1 MGMVAVVATPSYA
14 QDVPADEDSP
24 TTLQSEPEVESGQ
37 NAEAGAQGDTA
48 NDPTITITGSR
59 IRRPNLESTV
69 PITSIGG
76 DEFFETGRQSVGD
89 VLNDLP
95 SLRST
100 FSTQNFNLR
109 LGVAGLN
116 LLDLRGL
123 GTARTLVLQNGRRH
137 VAGDVLS
144 SGISTDIN
152 TIPADLIERVDI
164 VTGGNSAIYG
174 SDALAGVVNFILKRN
189 FEGVQ
194 VRGQASISK
203 FGDAG
208 IYTGSVVAG
217 TNFAEDRGNVAVNV
231 QFSRQNDYFASNRPW
246 AAQQNVFVTV
256 DTDPGGTPNGSDGN
270 PDAIFFRDVRST
282 TTSLGGL
289 IAFPADAS
297 GFTRPY
303 LFQPDGTLVPETGT
317 RVGIAPNGSFIGGNG
332 ISGREGNQLAFSPDL
347 ERITVNALGHFTMS
361 EAFEPFFEAKYS
373 RLKTVSIIG
382 SAAFIPAF
390 GFTRERISINN
401 AFLSPQARATI
412 LGFTPTATSFIYRG
426 RFNDLGPRIEN
437 ALRETYR
444 GVVGVRGTFNDDWTY
459 EVAANYGEMHEKVGV
474 EGNLNLQRLYMS
486 LDAVRDSNNNI
497 VCRATIDPAARIP
510 FEGAADEALAN
521 QLLAAD
527 VAACVP
533 ANFFGRGN
541 LSQAAKDYL
550 LQNTNATGSTN
561 QLVLSGFVSG
571 DSSSFFEL
579 PGGPIGFAVG
589 AEYRSQ
595 DIKYDQDPLVFGG
608 LTFYNSIPT
617 LDPPKFEVKEL
628 YGEIRIPLL
637 KDMPFFHEL
646 TLSAAG
652 RVADYKGG
660 TGTVFAYNAG
670 ADWAPVRD
678 LRFRGNWSHA
688 VRAPSQGELFSQQ
701 GQNFAPGF
709 VDPCSA
715 RNVGTGAATRAA
727 NCLAAGIPA
736 TYDFVYLQSI
746 EIVSGGNPNLHEE
759 SSDSLTLG
767 AVLQPRFLP
776 GFSLSVDYYDITI
789 DDVITAPTAQQIA
802 NACYDAPDLNNSFC
816 PLFQRAGAAGGPRG
830 EINHQILEGTLLQLQ
845 LNYAKL
851 TARGIDFE
859 MTYRHKLESVG
870 TISSR
875 LIYTRVL
882 ERTSFTDPAIPT
894 LGNRSLSELG
904 DPQDAFNWD
913 IALKRGPFEVAYK
926 MRYIG
931 KMVTNQYEDFFSF
944 QGRPPQ
950 NADRDNV
957 RFYSAALYHNAR
969 IGIDVGDNFNFYM
982 GVDNITNRHPQ
993 LDLTGAGAGSSIY
1006 DVRGRS
1012 YYAGAV
1018 AKF

>member
-1 MGMVAVVATPSYA
+1 MRKFGLLGTSALRSAVFMGLVAVVATPSYA
-14 QDVPADEDSP
+14 QTVPADEDDP
-24 TTLQSEPEVESGQ
+24 ATLQSESEIESGE
-37 NAEAGAQGDTA
+37 NAEAAADGT
-48 NDPTITITGSR
+48 DPTITITGSR

-69 PITSIGG
+69 PITSIAG

-100 FSTQNFNLR
+100 FSSQNFNLR

-174 SDALAGVVNFILKRN
+174 SDALAGVVNFVLKRN

-194 VRGQASISK
+194 VRGQGSISK

-208 IYTGSVVAG
+208 IYTASVVAG

-246 AAQQNVFVTV
+246 AQNQNVFVTV
-256 DTDPGGTPNGSDGN
+256 DTDPSGSDGN
-270 PDAIFFRDVRST
+270 PDLIFFRDVRST

-289 IAFPADAS
+289 IAFPANATS
-297 GFTRPY
+297 NGFTRPY
-303 LFQPDGTLVPETGT
+303 IFLPDGTLVPETGT

-332 ISGREGNQLAFSPDL
+332 ISGREGRQLAFSPDL
-347 ERITVNALGHFTMS
+347 ERVTVNALGHFTMS
-361 EAFEPFFEAKYS
+361 EGFEPFFEAKYS

-390 GFTRERISINN
+390 NAPRERISINN
-401 AFLSPQARATI
+401 PFLSAQARATI
-412 LGFTPTATSFIYRG
+412 LSITPGVTSFVYRG

-459 EVAANYGEMHEKVGV
+459 EVAANYGEMHETVSV
-474 EGNLNLQRLYMS
+474 EGNLNVQRLYLS
-486 LDAVRDSNNNI
+486 LDAVRDPVTNNI
-497 VCRATIDPAARIP
+497 VCRATIDPAARQI
-510 FEGAADEALAN
+510 FDFAADEAFAQARLAE
-521 QLLAAD
+521 D
-527 VAACVP
+527 VAGCVP
-533 ANFFGRGN
+533 ANFLGTGN
-541 LSQAAKDYL
+541 LSQGAKDYL
-550 LQNTNATGSTN
+550 LQNTNATGSTS

-571 DSSSFFEL
+571 DTSSFFEL
-579 PGGPIGFAVG
+579 PGGPVGFAIG
-589 AEYRSQ
+589 AEYRNQ
-595 DIKYDQDPLVFGG
+595 DIVYDQDPLIASGI
-608 LTFYNSIPT
+608 TFYNSIPT

-628 YGEIRIPLL
+628 FGEIRIPIL

-646 TLSAAG
+646 TLSGAG
-652 RVADYKGG
+652 RIADYKGG
-660 TGTVFAYNAG
+660 TGTVYAYNAG

-678 LRFRGNWSHA
+678 LRFRANWSHA
-688 VRAPSQGELFSQQ
+688 VRAPSQGELFGEQS
-701 GQNFAPGF
+701 QNFAPGF

-715 RNVGTGAATRAA
+715 RNVGTGASTRPA

-736 TYDFVYLQSI
+736 SYDFVYTSSI
-746 EIVSGGNPNLHEE
+746 EILSGGNPGLHEE

-776 GFSLSVDYYDITI
+776 GFSLSIDYYDITV

-802 NACYDAPDLNNSFC
+802 NACYDAPDLNNPFC
-816 PLFQRAGAAGGPRG
+816 DLFQRAGAGGGPRG
-830 EINHQILEGTLLQLQ
+830 EIQFQILEGSLQQ
-845 LNYAKL
+845 TQQNYARL

-859 MTYRHKLESVG
+859 MTYRHKLAADLHPRARAQPVHRSG
-870 TISSR
+870 TSR
-875 LIYTRVL
+875 LRK
-882 ERTSFTDPAIPT
+882 PA
-894 LGNRSLSELG
+894 
-904 DPQDAFNWD
+904 A
-913 IALKRGPFEVAYK
+913 
-926 MRYIG
+926 
-931 KMVTNQYEDFFSF
+931 
-944 QGRPPQ
+944 
-950 NADRDNV
+950 
-957 RFYSAALYHNAR
+957 
-969 IGIDVGDNFNFYM
+969 
-982 GVDNITNRHPQ
+982 
-993 LDLTGAGAGSSIY
+993 AGAGRSGRCVQLGHPAEARP
-1006 DVRGRS
+1006 VRGRLQDALHRQ
-1012 YYAGAV
+1012 AGHQPLRRLLQLPGA
-1018 AKF
+1018 AAAE